1 MESGIKKIN
10 DVLEYIERHI
20 FEEITCKE
28 LAQVAI
34 LSEYE
39 FRRVFSFLLGVPI
52 GEYIRK
58 RRLTIA
64 AEELKSGKKMVSE
77 LAISCGYDAP
87 SSFTRAFK
95 EEFGVSPSEAKNAS
109 TKLEV
114 WVKPRLVLSVQ
125 GGMTM
130 SYTEQTL
137 PSFAIKGVCG
147 ESTLCDTC
155 CCESVWQEFEKT
167 EAGKT
172 LSPIYA
178 AYVNGA
184 QNVVCYIGEKIA
196 VEEAEKNG
204 SLAVL
209 GGKWICFDL
218 SVETPEKEVNDLYE
232 KITYSFLSSSIY
244 ERDENRPN
252 VEVFDDQTL
261 TVMIPVTVKK
271 EN

>member
-1 MESGIKKIN
+1 MENGIKKIN

-20 FEEITCKE
+20 FEDITCKE

-64 AEELKSGKKMVSE
+64 AEELKSGNRTVSE
-77 LAISCGYDAP
+77 LAFYCGYDAP

-137 PSFAIKGVCG
+137 SSFAIKGVCG

-155 CCESVWQEFEKT
+155 CCESVWNEFEKM
-167 EAGKT
+167 EEGKSI
-172 LSPIYA
+172 SPIYA

-184 QNVVCYIGEKIA
+184 QNVVCYIGEK
-196 VEEAEKNG
+196 VTLEKADEND
-204 SLAVL
+204 SLIVS

-218 SVETPEKEVNDLYE
+218 DVETPEKEINNLYE
-232 KITYSFLSSSIY
+232 KITYSFLSFCIY
-244 ERDENRPN
+244 ERDQKRPN
-252 VEVFDDQTL
+252 VELFDKATL
-261 TVMIPVTVKK
+261 TEMIPVTVKK
-271 EN
+271 EA